1 MARLFMAVCQS
12 ESGSTSQILIAGL
25 HLSLLTEF
33 ITLFSDETPK
43 EILQA
48 SWNIFQCNYI
58 ETTKTG
64 FCGAALSLF
73 CTVDK

>member
-58 ETTKTG
+58 ETRKTG